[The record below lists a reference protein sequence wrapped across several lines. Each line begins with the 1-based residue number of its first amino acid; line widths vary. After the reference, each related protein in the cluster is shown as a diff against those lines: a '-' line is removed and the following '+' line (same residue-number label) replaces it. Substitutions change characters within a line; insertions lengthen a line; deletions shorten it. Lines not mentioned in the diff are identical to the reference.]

1 MTGARYGESV
11 RLRVHDYNGTQQC
24 VRIHQGKTGKTLYQP
39 LTSEGER
46 FFETVTR
53 GKPSESLMFT
63 RADGEPWGKSHQA
76 RPMSEAAGR
85 AGLSD
90 LSFKVTRATY
100 GKLLLQV
107 TQDIELVAKA
117 LGHSDSRI
125 TRKHYAQYLP
135 SEVALALQKMPTL
148 GVDIGKV
155 GRFSAPPRS

>member
-1 MTGARYGESV
+1 
-11 RLRVHDYNGTQQC
+11 
-24 VRIHQGKTGKTLYQP
+24 
-39 LTSEGER
+39 
-46 FFETVTR
+46 
-53 GKPSESLMFT
+53 
-63 RADGEPWGKSHQA
+63 
-76 RPMSEAAGR
+76 MSEAAGR